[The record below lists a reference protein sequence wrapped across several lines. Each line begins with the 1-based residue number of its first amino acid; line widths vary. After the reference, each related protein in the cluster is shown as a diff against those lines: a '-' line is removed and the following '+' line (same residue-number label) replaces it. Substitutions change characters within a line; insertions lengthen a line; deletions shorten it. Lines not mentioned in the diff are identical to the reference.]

1 MRIDLETHYSVHPLP
16 SPPLLSKNETYFEA
30 CCFVSPPPPPPRR
43 KEEALDEK
51 QISIFAAIIA
61 PLLPPPAAR
70 EMPALSLVLEF
81 ERGEEDTVVDSRRR
95 SASEMNFIA
104 QLGSFIGKISCA
116 SARKPPK
123 VDIWGRDSC
132 YSTGHYSL
140 SFFFFLSCSLV
151 DLASIRASERSID
164 LITVNLS
171 LSILGDQILVR
182 FFQPMNDCTIQ
193 EFLNVCVRLL
203 LLLLLFLFLF
213 FFFWFKIL
221 RFLFIFQENTKF

>member
-1 MRIDLETHYSVHPLP
+1 MKKKKTYLSTIYKNSSPSDFSFLSIVFHKPPLSITVHRMRIDLETHYSVHPLL

-30 CCFVSPPPPPPRR
+30 CCFVSPPPARR

-123 VDIWGRDSC
+123 VDIWGRDS
-132 YSTGHYSL
+132 TRRVTTLSL
-140 SFFFFLSCSLV
+140 SFSFSRV
-151 DLASIRASERSID
+151 PW
-164 LITVNLS
+164 
-171 LSILGDQILVR
+171 SILLPFVHGTVH
-182 FFQPMNDCTIQ
+182 
-193 EFLNVCVRLL
+193 
-203 LLLLLFLFLF
+203 
-213 FFFWFKIL
+213 
-221 RFLFIFQENTKF
+221 

>member
-140 SFFFFLSCSLV
+140 SFFFFLVFLGRSCFHSCM
-151 DLASIRASERSID
+151 ERSID

-203 LLLLLFLFLF
+203 LLLLLFLSLF
-213 FFFWFKIL
+213 FFFFGL
-221 RFLFIFQENTKF
+221 SF

>member
-123 VDIWGRDSC
+123 VDIWGRDSN

-140 SFFFFLSCSLV
+140 SFFFFLRV
-151 DLASIRASERSID
+151 PW
-164 LITVNLS
+164 
-171 LSILGDQILVR
+171 SILLPFVHGTVHWSYNCEFVVVDSR
-182 FFQPMNDCTIQ
+182 GSDSRSFFSTNERLYDPGVFKRVCTFIVVIIIIS
-193 EFLNVCVRLL
+193 FS
-203 LLLLLFLFLF
+203 FPF
-213 FFFWFKIL
+213 FFGL
-221 RFLFIFQENTKF
+221 RF